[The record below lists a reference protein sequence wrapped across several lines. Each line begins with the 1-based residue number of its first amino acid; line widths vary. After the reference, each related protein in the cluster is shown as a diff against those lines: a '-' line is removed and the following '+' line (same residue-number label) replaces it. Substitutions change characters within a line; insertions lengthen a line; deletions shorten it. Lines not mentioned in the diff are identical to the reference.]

1 VDPGVGERR
10 VKFFDVLCRVRSAKA
25 SVKHWVFQRITAIA
39 LLPLGVWFIL
49 FCIPLISAPH
59 EETLLRLSSPLFAIC
74 AILFVSVL
82 FYHGALGM
90 QAVFEDYIPQESL
103 RSIFVRGTKYIS
115 TAVAVLA
122 VLCILKVVVGHAPGL

>member
-1 VDPGVGERR
+1 M
-10 VKFFDVLCRVRSAKA
+10 KFFDALCRVRFAKA
-25 SVKHWVFQRITAIA
+25 SVKHWILQRITAIA
-39 LLPLGVWFIL
+39 LIPLGVWFII
-49 FCIPLISAPH
+49 FFIPLAGAPH
-59 EETLLRLSSPLFAIC
+59 EETLLWLSSPFSATC

-122 VLCILKVVVGHAPGL
+122 IFCILKVVVGHAPGL